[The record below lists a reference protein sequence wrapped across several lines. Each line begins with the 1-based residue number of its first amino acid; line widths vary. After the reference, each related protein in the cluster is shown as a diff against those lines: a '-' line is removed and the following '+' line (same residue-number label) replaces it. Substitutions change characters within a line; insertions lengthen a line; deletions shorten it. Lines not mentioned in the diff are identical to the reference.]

1 MLGALLKTA
10 FLPYLLLT
18 NTSYLLPLP
27 PPPPLSLYSL
37 SSLSLELNLE
47 AVVPLDN
54 HLPGRMSIH
63 CQELWADKFY
73 QTSLVRLLLLLDETS
88 ADV

>member
-54 HLPGRMSIH
+54 HLRGRMSIH